1 MPDISKKRDTGC
13 PITFALDIFGDR
25 WSLLIVRDLMLLNRK
40 TYGDFL
46 GGTEGFATNILA
58 NRLKELE
65 AQGIIKKSRD
75 PENRRRN
82 IYGLT
87 EKGVDL
93 APLIIDLFLW
103 SAEYDPNSKVPDEML
118 DEIKKDRDGF
128 IEGIRAAV
136 LQERALED

>member
-1 MPDISKKRDTGC
+1 MPNIDKKRDTGC
-13 PITFALDIFGDR
+13 PITYALDIFGDR
-25 WSLLIVRDLMLLNRK
+25 WSLLIVRDLMILNRK

-46 GGTEGFATNILA
+46 DGGEGFATNILA
-58 NRLKELE
+58 NRLKELV
-65 AQGIIKKSRD
+65 AQGIIKKTRD

-93 APLIIDLFLW
+93 APLIIDLFFW
-103 SAEYDPNSKVPDEML
+103 SARHDPGTKVPKEML
-118 DEIKKDRDGF
+118 KEIENDRDGF

-136 LQERALED
+136 LQEQTS